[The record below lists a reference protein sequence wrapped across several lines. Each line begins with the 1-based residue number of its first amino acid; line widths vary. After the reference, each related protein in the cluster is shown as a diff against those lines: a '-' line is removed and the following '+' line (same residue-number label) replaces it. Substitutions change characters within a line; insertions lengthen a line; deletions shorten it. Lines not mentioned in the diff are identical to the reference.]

1 MLLKDCAI
9 CLKYIESSSAVLLKI
24 VDASC
29 PIIYKPVTSKKTFV
43 FQLVRVLI
51 YICSVWRNIE
61 KNLKVE
67 EWT

>member
-24 VDASC
+24 VDTSS

-51 YICSVWRNIE
+51 YNCSVWRNIE

-67 EWT
+67 G